1 MGALWSFGAPFLSFS
16 YTFWFLS
23 PSNKFP
29 FLFVQQ
35 QRWRRRRLWN
45 QIISETHSGN
55 GFLCT
60 AALPKHVYTFL
71 LYSILVLLPCHCFLK
86 SLSSSVKPKKMMIQ
100 LNLPSFLAHT
110 HTHTHLYTLLCT
122 HYQFLS
128 RTLYDINGVQ
138 VQMQVSAG
146 LSANVNILKA
156 FNLFQFNCI

>member
-23 PSNKFP
+23 PSNKFS

-35 QRWRRRRLWN
+35 QRWRRRLWN
-45 QIISETHSGN
+45 QIISEAHSGN

-60 AALPKHVYTFL
+60 AALSKHVHTFL

-86 SLSSSVKPKKMMIQ
+86 SLSSSVKPKKMIQ

-110 HTHTHLYTLLCT
+110 HTHTSLHTIVYTLPVSFSYTVRHQRSASPNASECRAFSKCK
-122 HYQFLS
+122 YFKSIQFIS
-128 RTLYDINGVQ
+128 I
-138 VQMQVSAG
+138 
-146 LSANVNILKA
+146 
-156 FNLFQFNCI
+156 